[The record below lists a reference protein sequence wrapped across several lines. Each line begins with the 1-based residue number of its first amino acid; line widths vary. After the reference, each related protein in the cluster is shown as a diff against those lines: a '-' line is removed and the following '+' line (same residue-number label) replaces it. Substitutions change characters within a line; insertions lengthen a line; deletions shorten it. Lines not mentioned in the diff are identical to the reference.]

1 MDDFAI
7 EPIARHSP
15 TSIEDQPSD
24 AAVVVPIVDRDDGH
38 AILFTKRSEHLGEH
52 PGQMSFPG
60 GGVEPEDNDLRETAL
75 REANEEIGLDPSEA
89 TVVGQLDDI
98 RTITEY
104 AVTPFV
110 ARVPDRQYEPDDDE
124 VAEIA
129 VVPLSAL
136 LDPDNYEFE

>member
-24 AAVVVPIVDRDDGH
+24 AAVVVPIVDRPDGL
-38 AILFTKRSEHLGEH
+38 AILFTKRAEHLGEH

-60 GGVEPEDNDLRETAL
+60 GGREPEDDGLRATAL
-75 REANEEIGLDPSEA
+75 REAHEEIGLHPDEA
-89 TVVGQLDDI
+89 EVVGRIDDI

-104 AVTPFV
+104 SVTPFV
-110 ARVPDRQYEPDDDE
+110 ARVPDREFVPNDDE

-129 VVPLSAL
+129 VLP
-136 LDPDNYEFE
+136 

>member
-24 AAVVVPIVDRDDGH
+24 AAVVVPIVDRPDGL
-38 AILFTKRSEHLGEH
+38 AILFTKRAEHLGEH

-60 GGVEPEDNDLRETAL
+60 GGDEPEDDSLRETAL
-75 REANEEIGLDPSEA
+75 REANEEIGLEPSEP
-89 TVVGQLDDI
+89 TVIGRLDDI
-98 RTITEY
+98 STITGY

-110 ARVPDRQYEPDDDE
+110 ARVPDRLY
-124 VAEIA
+124 
-129 VVPLSAL
+129 
-136 LDPDNYEFE
+136 